1 MVWPQARL
9 REMCCPG
16 HMILCCRCLDS
27 SLKIVVF
34 IYQPDQNIAIN
45 RAFVS
50 KWGVEI
56 GSVTLVF
63 LRGQTAAQMPEMN
76 LAKW

>member
-1 MVWPQARL
+1 
-9 REMCCPG
+9 MCCPG
-16 HMILCCRCLDS
+16 HMILCCRCPDS
-27 SLKIVVF
+27 GLRFDDF
-34 IYQPDQNIAIN
+34 IYQIDEDIAIN

-63 LRGQTAAQMPEMN
+63 LRGQTVMRRCQ
-76 LAKW
+76 K